1 MLLQITTIKDRDYA
15 KEKKITQYGGK
26 EEEPGMSGLSV
37 ATLYLFN
44 PYTIAS
50 CIGRSTILY
59 SNAAVVAAIWMG
71 MKGTLLYRVTLVP
84 LITAMV
90 FLA

>member
-1 MLLQITTIKDRDYA
+1 MLLKITAIKDKDCI

-26 EEEPGMSGLSV
+26 EEEPGMGGLSV

-50 CIGRSTILY
+50 CTGRSTILY

-71 MKGTLLYRVTLVP
+71 MKGKLFFHFGRYVGSSS
-84 LITAMV
+84 
-90 FLA
+90 

>member
-1 MLLQITTIKDRDYA
+1 MLLRITAIKDKDYS

-26 EEEPGMSGLSV
+26 EEESGMGGLSV

-71 MKGTLLYRVTLVP
+71 MKGNVP
-84 LITAMV
+84 L
-90 FLA
+90 

>member
-1 MLLQITTIKDRDYA
+1 MLLQITAIKDKDYA

-26 EEEPGMSGLSV
+26 AEEPGMGGLSV

-59 SNAAVVAAIWMG
+59 SNAAIVTAIWMG
-71 MKGTLLYRVTLVP
+71 MKGNVP
-84 LITAMV
+84 L
-90 FLA
+90 